1 MNPEKALFQA
11 FAVPNKRQRYINLLD
26 SNGGRE
32 KIRLSLDHFKD
43 LDPRFARRV
52 NPGEQ
57 NLIDLLRILR
67 GLGAP
72 AACHVISLL
81 RCSHCGYR
89 THSGSAR
96 LQGCYLLVEDFRQ
109 EGEEATLRLR
119 EKGDKRPDHRLALRR
134 DPGHPP
140 RHPSGRAHQLAAV
153 PAAPAFAYRGTQDD
167 FDGSAGHVGRPQVL
181 SQRRAQCT
189 A

>member
-72 AACHVISLL
+72 AACHVISSDKKLDG
-81 RCSHCGYR
+81 HEMG
-89 THSGSAR
+89 
-96 LQGCYLLVEDFRQ
+96 LVEALSAVIGRGFGTFLSCVPGELAYF
-109 EGEEATLRLR
+109 EGEELR
-119 EKGDKRPDHRLALRR
+119 ERYICCREPFANQSHEAAAKR
-134 DPGHPP
+134 
-140 RHPSGRAHQLAAV
+140 
-153 PAAPAFAYRGTQDD
+153 
-167 FDGSAGHVGRPQVL
+167 
-181 SQRRAQCT
+181 
-189 A
+189 

>member
-67 GLGAP
+67 GLEP
-72 AACHVISLL
+72 QRHVTS
-81 RCSHCGYR
+81 SPR
-89 THSGSAR
+89 TR
-96 LQGCYLLVEDFRQ
+96 N
-109 EGEEATLRLR
+109 
-119 EKGDKRPDHRLALRR
+119 
-134 DPGHPP
+134 
-140 RHPSGRAHQLAAV
+140 
-153 PAAPAFAYRGTQDD
+153 
-167 FDGSAGHVGRPQVL
+167 
-181 SQRRAQCT
+181 
-189 A
+189 